1 MLHINK
7 ITIKNFRPYFGIQTF
22 DFGKK
27 KGLSIVLGD
36 NGIGKT
42 SLIKAIK
49 FALYNEFDS
58 VGSFKVKNE
67 MNIIAWEQQDYH
79 LFVAL
84 DFLYDDVQYIL
95 KRVVRNKSD
104 VHNPTS
110 DFDFENTVTLIM
122 NDTMLSKEDTKRMLK
137 NIIPK
142 EISEYILF
150 EGETIN
156 KYKDLLDND
165 KNQEIYDSIRKI
177 LGIKILENSKIDL
190 ENQLDKYNTEK
201 IQKLREQTKN
211 SNLLKELDKYNE
223 KKSQF
228 ELENINVEE
237 ALNNNNE
244 KIKKYEEIL
253 KSNER
258 TNQIINKKRSLENDL
273 KIIEEKIKNQCEAIK
288 KILKQ
293 YKIFCY
299 ENINYQINN
308 IPNDI
313 EVLKINNEKN
323 ENIEEKIKI
332 SQENLNSTQCKYCGH
347 EISDTEIRKIK
358 DQINLMNSEK
368 IIISDEEL
376 IKLKKYNQKIETLK
390 NMIRYVKKEDFKSE
404 ILNIQA
410 EMQSKLIDR
419 QSYKDNIKTV
429 SENMDN
435 LDVINSLEEVAKNYA
450 ISLQN
455 KKIYEEQLIN
465 NEKTIET
472 LKNNINSIMKKNPI
486 SMDFSSLELDNKIE
500 KTKILISIFSK
511 SIAEYSEN
519 MRKRVQ
525 KDATD
530 MFKKISENNEYD
542 RLEFDQYYGLKL
554 FDIYNRPVPNIST
567 GYMILIT
574 ISLIYGLHNNSTLT
588 GTIILDAPFSVLTNF
603 HRNKIINAFQSLSPQ
618 VLLFVYKDQIDLES
632 IRYIMQ
638 DKLINEYEIYQNKEE
653 QNFSYKT
660 NIRGTE

>member
-1 MLHINK
+1 
-7 ITIKNFRPYFGIQTF
+7 
-22 DFGKK
+22 
-27 KGLSIVLGD
+27 
-36 NGIGKT
+36 
-42 SLIKAIK
+42 
-49 FALYNEFDS
+49 
-58 VGSFKVKNE
+58 
-67 MNIIAWEQQDYH
+67 
-79 LFVAL
+79 
-84 DFLYDDVQYIL
+84 
-95 KRVVRNKSD
+95 VVRNKSD